1 MASELLLSLRLG
13 ALLAEP
19 VPREVVDAL
28 LSVQVSEGVGQPG
41 GFRLSFSTG
50 RQSMLFRELLPLGAL
65 DPPARVQV
73 VVTIRGRS
81 TVLMDGVVT
90 RHEVVP
96 SAEPGQAR
104 LTLTGE
110 DVSRMMD
117 VVDFTGVPYVG
128 LPPEARVALIC
139 AKYPM
144 YGLIPQVVP
153 SVFLVTP
160 NPLESTPAHQG
171 TDLAYV
177 KALAAQAG
185 YQFYIEPGPVPG
197 VNFAYWGPLV
207 KAGAPQPTL
216 WANADAATNVDTL
229 TFTFDGFSATQ
240 LVALVQEPNTKFPI
254 PIPIPDVTP
263 VNPPMGARGPL
274 PLKVSAV
281 RGLAKLSP
289 VQAAG
294 IALARAA
301 DSFEAISGQGTLDVL
316 RYGQPLRARRPVTVR
331 GASLGYDGTYFVK
344 SVTHDIKR
352 GGYTQQFTLTR
363 NAFLPLP

>member
-1 MASELLLSLRLG
+1 MASDLLLSLRLG
-13 ALLAEP
+13 PLLAEQ

-41 GFRLSFSTG
+41 GFRLSFGTG
-50 RQSMLFRELLPLGAL
+50 RRSLLFRELLPSGAL
-65 DPPARVQV
+65 DPPARAQI
-73 VVTIRGRS
+73 VVTIRGQA

-90 RHEVVP
+90 RHEVTP

-117 VVDFTGVPYVG
+117 VVDFTGVPFMG

-144 YGLIPQVVP
+144 YGLVPQIVP
-153 SVFLVTP
+153 SVYLADP
-160 NPLESTPAHQG
+160 NPLESVPAQQG

-177 KALAAQAG
+177 KALAAQVG
-185 YQFYIEPGPVPG
+185 YQFYVEPGSVPG
-197 VNFAYWGPLV
+197 VNVAYWGPLV
-207 KAGAPQPTL
+207 KAGPPQPTL
-216 WANADAATNVDTL
+216 WANADATTNVETL

-240 LVALVQEPNTKFPI
+240 YVVLVQEPITKFPV
-254 PIPIPDVTP
+254 PIPVPDITP
-263 VNPPMGARGPL
+263 VNPPMGARRPT
-274 PLKVSAV
+274 PLKASAI
-281 RGLAKLSP
+281 RGLAKLSAM
-289 VQAAG
+289 QATG
-294 IALARAA
+294 VALSRAA
-301 DSFEAISGQGTLDVL
+301 DSYEVISGQGTLDVL

-331 GASLGYDGTYFVK
+331 GASLGYDGAYFVK

-352 GGYTQQFTLTR
+352 GAYTQHFTLTR